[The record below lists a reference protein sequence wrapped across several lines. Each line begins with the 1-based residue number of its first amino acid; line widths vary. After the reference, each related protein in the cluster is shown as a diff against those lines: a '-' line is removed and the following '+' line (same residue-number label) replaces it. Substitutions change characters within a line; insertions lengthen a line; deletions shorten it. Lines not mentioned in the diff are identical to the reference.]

1 MASMTKHGAKRM
13 KKRLGITKQAAEK
26 NAAMALEHGL
36 SHSECKGDLKRYID
50 SLYFRNGSGSK
61 YRIYNHHV
69 YCFTF
74 RTDKLITAMDLPPK
88 LHKLA
93 DKLQKRKDEQTN
105 DE

>member
-1 MASMTKHGAKRM
+1 MATVTKHGAKRI
-13 KKRLGITKQAAEK
+13 KERLGLPKKAVEK

-50 SLYFRNGSGSK
+50 GLYFQHGSGSK
-61 YRIYNHHV
+61 YRIYNHHI

-74 RTDKLITAMDLPPK
+74 NTNKLITTMDLPPK